1 MLQLQYLGEVFD
13 PRHCKNSN
21 STCDTCRKEKP
32 EMKDISVFARS
43 LVSMVARLA
52 MRSKALEKN
61 FTVNHL
67 VDILRGSKNQRTKAA
82 RWTDDP
88 GYSSGTV
95 YTSTDLQR

>member
-1 MLQLQYLGEVFD
+1 
-13 PRHCKNSN
+13 
-21 STCDTCRKEKP
+21 
-32 EMKDISVFARS
+32 MKDISVFARS

-88 GYSSGTV
+88 GYSSGTI
-95 YTSTDLQR
+95 YTPTDLQR